1 MIVVGQDRRVGDW
14 VCARTGGSGY
24 VEGVAIGWE
33 RNGQLT
39 AGVLVD
45 HYNGASAC
53 LHVAGD
59 GKKWL
64 TREFLYFV
72 FGYVFEQ
79 LKLNVVIG
87 LVPSWNTQAL
97 RFDLHLGF
105 VEKCRIPGAVPDGD
119 LVILTMTRGQCRW
132 SRSFQNGWKKQS
144 TSGA

>member
-1 MIVVGQDRRVGDW
+1 MIVVGQDKRVGDW
-14 VCARTGGSGY
+14 VCARTGGSGF

-33 RNGQLT
+33 RDGQLI

-64 TREFLYFV
+64 TREFLHFV

-79 LKLNVVIG
+79 LKLHVVIG

-105 VEKCRIPGAVPDGD
+105 VEQCRIPAATPGGD
-119 LVILTMTRGQCRW
+119 LVILTMAREQCRW
-132 SRSFQNGWKKQS
+132 LRSVPNGWKKQS
-144 TSGA
+144 AASA

>member
-105 VEKCRIPGAVPDGD
+105 VEMCRIPGAVPDGD

-132 SRSFQNGWKKQS
+132 SRSVRNGKS
-144 TSGA
+144 VLESASA